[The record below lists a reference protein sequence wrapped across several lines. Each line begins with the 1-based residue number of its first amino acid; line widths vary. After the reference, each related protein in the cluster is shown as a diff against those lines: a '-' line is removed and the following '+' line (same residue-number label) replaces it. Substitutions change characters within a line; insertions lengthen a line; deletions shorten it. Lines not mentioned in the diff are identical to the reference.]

1 MIKKRPNSMEASRL
15 AIVARD
21 IMSTDVFVFHPEDDI
36 PYAAKSLV
44 ERGISG
50 APVVDDDGKLIGLVS
65 DGDLI
70 IQDAT
75 VHYPTYYRLLDSFI
89 TLGKR
94 HFEEVLKKVTAIK
107 LADLMTT
114 EVVTALETATVE
126 ELATKMHDLN
136 ISRIPIVD
144 DSGRPVGL
152 VTKTD
157 IVRSMAATW
166 GR

>member
-1 MIKKRPNSMEASRL
+1 L

-21 IMSTDVFVFHPEDDI
+21 IMSTDVFVLHPDDDI

-44 ERGISG
+44 ERGIGG
-50 APVVDDDGKLIGLVS
+50 APVIDDDGKLIGLVTE
-65 DGDLI
+65 GDLI

-75 VHYPTYYRLLDSFI
+75 PHYPTYIRLLDSFI

-94 HFEEVLKKVTAIK
+94 HFEEVLKKVTAVKVI
-107 LADLMTT
+107 DLMTK
-114 EVVTALETATVE
+114 EVVTALENTTVE

-136 ISRIPIVD
+136 ISRIPIINEH
-144 DSGRPVGL
+144 GRPVGL

-157 IVRSMAATW
+157 IVRSMAASW

>member
-1 MIKKRPNSMEASRL
+1 
-15 AIVARD
+15 
-21 IMSTDVFVFHPEDDI
+21 MSTDVFVFHPDDDI

-44 ERGISG
+44 ERGIGG
-50 APVVDDDGKLIGLVS
+50 APVVDDDGKLIGLVTE
-65 DGDLI
+65 GDLI

-75 VHYPTYYRLLDSFI
+75 VHYPTYIRLLDSFI

-107 LADLMTT
+107 VADLMTT
-114 EVVTALETATVE
+114 EVVTALENSTVE
-126 ELATKMHDLN
+126 ELSTKLHDMN
-136 ISRIPIVD
+136 ISRIPILD
-144 DSGRPVGL
+144 EHGRPIGL

-157 IVRSMAATW
+157 IVRSMAASW